1 MAKVIFESKKDF
13 PIGRI
18 CVSIGQ
24 HSFNLKRGESKI
36 IELPQNEHEIIVKK
50 AWGYYSSLFKL
61 DLKEND
67 NKRIV
72 ISQYLP
78 KLYYVISAGIVLIIS
93 ILCVCNKI
101 PTIVLSSYVFIF
113 CILLFYVDI
122 TKRKN
127 FLDSNAKMKEF
138 KKGHSVKDASLIA
151 YVLLIYFL
159 WRINK
164 LLNGGQLPN
173 CNIFINSKKIV
184 ILKVLIMKKSLI
196 VCLLLFVTISLSA
209 QDAKYEIKSAIIKKE
224 MTMMGQKI
232 ETINYIDDF
241 GKKESGDMNFPGVG
255 NLRIIQEGQ
264 SVITVNLDSKQAMR
278 ANLPE
283 KPINY
288 LQLTPEVREKYNIKE
303 TGEEEIAGKVC
314 KKYSLDV
321 VQMGQSVE
329 IKAWVWKGI
338 VLKSETA
345 GNGMII
351 VDKAIEIQENAE
363 VPADKFVVPDGIS
376 VAG

>member
-173 CNIFINSKKIV
+173 CNIFINSKKN
-184 ILKVLIMKKSLI
+184 SN
-196 VCLLLFVTISLSA
+196 T
-209 QDAKYEIKSAIIKKE
+209 
-224 MTMMGQKI
+224 
-232 ETINYIDDF
+232 
-241 GKKESGDMNFPGVG
+241 
-255 NLRIIQEGQ
+255 
-264 SVITVNLDSKQAMR
+264 
-278 ANLPE
+278 
-283 KPINY
+283 
-288 LQLTPEVREKYNIKE
+288 
-303 TGEEEIAGKVC
+303 
-314 KKYSLDV
+314 
-321 VQMGQSVE
+321 
-329 IKAWVWKGI
+329 
-338 VLKSETA
+338 
-345 GNGMII
+345 
-351 VDKAIEIQENAE
+351 
-363 VPADKFVVPDGIS
+363 
-376 VAG
+376 